1 MVTISFQ
8 SASLI
13 NITKL
18 NDNSYSQYVS
28 GNFLKPKKESFET
41 KIIEIIN
48 KNSSVY
54 NFKNVDLAF
63 MYPGIDHDIF
73 TANMLSALIPKKRSI
88 HPCQ

>member
-1 MVTISFQ
+1 MISISNTPRKFQISYILIIIFLIAYSYSINKITKFIVIFYMVTISFQ

-48 KNSSVY
+48 KN
-54 NFKNVDLAF
+54 
-63 MYPGIDHDIF
+63 
-73 TANMLSALIPKKRSI
+73 
-88 HPCQ
+88 